1 MKSTAKLFPAV
12 LVIHLAG
19 ILFFAAGLALNPLKI
34 TRAFFSDESV
44 YYTMAYSLA
53 YDGDLTFQQKDLVRV
68 YREFA
73 AGPQGI
79 VLKLNERDDN
89 IVFGKAFLYSLA
101 AAPFVRVF
109 GTNGFF
115 ILHGLLLWLNLVC
128 GYKYCSALMQQR
140 TAVLFSI
147 FYFVANA
154 SLVYLFWM
162 TPEYFNMSLI
172 CYAFF
177 FFISAEHFK
186 DSNKLLSSPINY
198 CIAAV
203 LFGLAAYSKPT
214 NALLVIPVGIWLLF
228 RKKFLLSVITLVIF
242 LSTTVLMF
250 AANVY
255 WTGEWNYQGGKR
267 FVFYDRFP
275 YDRAG
280 ASPFAQFK
288 KKHQVKVVAPPF
300 YLKPFLYNWL
310 YFFFGRFSGLTIYFF
325 PMFFGL
331 LYYLLWKKR
340 GISTAVYVA
349 GWVGILTYMVGIPW
363 NYFGGSGTIG
373 NRYLLNAFPIFLFS
387 IQKEPSRKTLF
398 IAMSAS
404 LLFTSCFLFTPVVSS
419 FDNALHQKQK
429 IFQQLPVEE
438 TLLSDLP
445 INTNLRARRVAFD
458 SPPNYFL
465 YFMDDNTYYKEAFDH
480 YYGFWVKGGRETEI
494 ILRTFQPVRQMLV
507 RVKSLTLENVVV
519 IRVNG
524 KSAEILT
531 KEPTFYAG
539 NLTLPAPFPYDRDG
553 TGATYLYDI
562 KIRSRTGSITKLDSA
577 EERYLGAFVRIELP
591 EAKAVEQVPTEEST
605 E

>member
-1 MKSTAKLFPAV
+1 M
-12 LVIHLAG
+12 IHLAG
-19 ILFFAAGLALNPLKI
+19 LLFFAAGLALNPLKI

-73 AGPQGI
+73 AGPQGV
-79 VLKLNERDDN
+79 VLKLNERDEN

-101 AAPFVRVF
+101 AAPFVRLF

-115 ILHGLLLWLNLVC
+115 ILHGLLLWLNLLC
-128 GYKYCSALMQQR
+128 AYKFCSALMQKR
-140 TAVLFSI
+140 TAVLFSF
-147 FYFVANA
+147 FYFVTNA
-154 SLVYLFWM
+154 SLVYMFWM

-186 DSNKLLSSPINY
+186 NSNILLSSPLNY

-203 LFGLAAYSKPT
+203 LFGLATFSKPT
-214 NALLVIPVGIWLLF
+214 NALLVIPAGIWLLT
-228 RKKFLLSVITLVIF
+228 RKKFLVGIITLAIF
-242 LSTTVLMF
+242 IGSAILLF

-280 ASPFAQFK
+280 ASPFAPFK
-288 KKHQVKVVAPPF
+288 KKKIVKVVPPPL
-300 YLKPFLYNWL
+300 YWKPFVNNWA
-310 YFFFGRFSGLTIYFF
+310 YFFFGRYSGLTIYFF
-325 PMFFGL
+325 PMFFGIL
-331 LYYLLWKKR
+331 FYHFSKKN
-340 GISTAVYVA
+340 GLSTAVYVT
-349 GWVGILTYMVGIPW
+349 GWIGILTYMVGIPW

-373 NRYLLNAFPIFLFS
+373 NRYLMNAFPIFLYC
-387 IQKEPSRKTLF
+387 IQKEPSRKILF
-398 IAMSAS
+398 AGIVAS
-404 LLFTSCFLFTPVVSS
+404 LFFTGCFLFTPVISS
-419 FDNALHQKQK
+419 FDNALHQKQSV
-429 IFQQLPVEE
+429 FRTLPLER

-445 INTNLRARRVAFD
+445 INTNLRARRIAFD
-458 SPPNYFL
+458 ETPNYFV

-480 YYGFWVKGGRETEI
+480 YYGFWVKGERETEI
-494 ILRTFQPVRQMLV
+494 VLRTFQRVSQLLV
-507 RVKSLTLENVVV
+507 RVKSLKPGNRVT
-519 IRVNG
+519 IDVNG
-524 KSAEILT
+524 KSTEILC
-531 KEPTFYAG
+531 KDPVFYVG
-539 NLTLPAPFPYDRDG
+539 NLSLPAPMPYDRDG

-562 KIRSRTGSITKLDSA
+562 KIRSVAGTITTLDSP
-577 EERYLGAFVRIELP
+577 EERYLGAFIRLELP
-591 EAKAVEQVPTEEST
+591 EARPVEVPAEESS